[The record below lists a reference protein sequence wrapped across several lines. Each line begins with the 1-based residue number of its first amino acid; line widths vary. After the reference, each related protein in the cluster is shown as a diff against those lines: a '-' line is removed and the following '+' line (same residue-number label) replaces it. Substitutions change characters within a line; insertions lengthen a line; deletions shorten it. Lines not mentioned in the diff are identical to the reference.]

1 MLSFTTDEDAGYIE
15 MTVDGDVEQAEYEA
29 VVQAIER
36 LIVRHE
42 RIDAVE
48 VIRRLGDMP
57 MGLWWRDL
65 NYSFSRLDS
74 FGRCAVVTDNGWMG
88 PMARFFAAFLSVQVR
103 TFDLKDLETARA
115 WAKDGV

>member
-65 NYSFSRLDS
+65 NYSLSRMDR
-74 FGRCAVVTDNGWMG
+74 FGRCAVVSDSGWIG
-88 PMARFFAAFLSVQVR
+88 PMARFFGAFIRAEIRSFPLSE
-103 TFDLKDLETARA
+103 LEAARA
-115 WAKDGV
+115 WARSSA